1 MTQLA
6 GVPRASSGASHRDTY
21 HVGVDAA
28 QVAVAALAALLP
40 ITNPLGALAAY
51 AGLTGSFTPA
61 QVRRQAMMTGV
72 YVFAILAVFAVL
84 GSLVL
89 EAFGISLGA
98 LQIAGGLVVAHS
110 GFGMIVP
117 RESFTPA
124 EKDHAATKQDVS
136 FSPMALPLVA
146 GPGAIGVV
154 IALAARHPG
163 VAERGGIVAASG
175 AIAVLVAVLLR
186 YGTPLVAR
194 LGPTGIGA
202 LTRVIGFLILAIGV
216 ELVSHG
222 VLAVAR

>member
-1 MTQLA
+1 
-6 GVPRASSGASHRDTY
+6 
-21 HVGVDAA
+21 VDVV

-61 QVRRQAMMTGV
+61 EVRRQATMTAV
-72 YVFAILAVFAVL
+72 YVFAILAVFALL

-117 RESFTPA
+117 REGFTAA
-124 EKDHAATKQDVS
+124 EKDHAATKEDVS

-154 IALAARHPG
+154 IALSARHPG
-163 VAERGGIVAASG
+163 IAERGAIVVA
-175 AIAVLVAVLLR
+175 VAVLAVVIGLLLR
-186 YGTPLVAR
+186 FGTPLVAR

-202 LTRVIGFLILAIGV
+202 LTRIIGFLILAIGV
-216 ELVSHG
+216 ELVVHG
-222 VLAVAR
+222 VQAVGLT